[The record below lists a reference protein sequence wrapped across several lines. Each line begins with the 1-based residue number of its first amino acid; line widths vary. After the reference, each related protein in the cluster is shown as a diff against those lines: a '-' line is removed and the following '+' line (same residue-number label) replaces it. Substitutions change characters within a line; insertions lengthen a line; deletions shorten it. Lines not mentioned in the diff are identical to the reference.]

1 MFCTY
6 CGKEIAEET
15 IFCPYC
21 GKQVGQSLGQQ
32 TCAQQPLGQQNTYGQ
47 SDNQNYGQ
55 AYYQPPKKK
64 SNVGLII
71 GTVVVGVLVFVGIG
85 AFLAN
90 KPSDHVIDQYADQ
103 NTDQYTNQNTDDN
116 GNSDPD
122 KANEIEEM
130 MADTWEN
137 QSDDMTGKKM
147 YFTHDLVNKEENSY
161 WEFLDNKSAR
171 LVMGEGS
178 YYEANYTH
186 IRDEIGMMY
195 TEFKFPQYGLPYD
208 ELLRVTNERI
218 ESDSSCSGY
227 VVIVFTDMV
236 LHNADGST
244 ETMDNSTPVMYYG
257 VTYDKGDYTLYD
269 IVGANSASYYN
280 FICDK

>member
-71 GTVVVGVLVFVGIG
+71 GIVVVGVLVFVGIG

-90 KPSDHVIDQYADQ
+90 KPSDHLIDQYA
-103 NTDQYTNQNTDDN
+103 DQYTNQNTDDN

-195 TEFKFPQYGLPYD
+195 TEFKFPQYGLTYD

>member
-71 GTVVVGVLVFVGIG
+71 GIVVVGVLVFVGIG

-90 KPSDHVIDQYADQ
+90 KPSDHVIDQYA
-103 NTDQYTNQNTDDN
+103 DQYTNQNTDDN

-195 TEFKFPQYGLPYD
+195 TEFKFPQYGLTYD

>member
-71 GTVVVGVLVFVGIG
+71 GIVVVGVLVFVGIG

-90 KPSDHVIDQYADQ
+90 KPSDHLIDQYA
-103 NTDQYTNQNTDDN
+103 DQYTNQNTDDN
-116 GNSDPD
+116 GNSDSD

-195 TEFKFPQYGLPYD
+195 TEFKFPQYGLTYD